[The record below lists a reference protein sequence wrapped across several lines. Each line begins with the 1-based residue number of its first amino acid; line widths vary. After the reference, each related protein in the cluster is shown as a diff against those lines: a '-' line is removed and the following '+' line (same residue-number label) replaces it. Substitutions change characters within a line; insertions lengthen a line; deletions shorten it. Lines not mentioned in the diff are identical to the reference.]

1 MPFQKKNELDKNY
14 NGWLYSSKTF
24 WEKIEQSG
32 DDACWAWLGSMS
44 PGGPLFGV
52 YKQQLNDKPRPRMTQ
67 ARRVMWAEQNHS
79 WPPENMPI
87 YHGCGNK
94 ACMNPEHWTLERPK
108 HIIYRNY
115 REQQCEQD

>member
-1 MPFQKKNELDKNY
+1 MAKRKNEWDRQR
-14 NGWLYSSKTF
+14 GPWVYSSKTF
-24 WEKIEQSG
+24 WEKVQQTTP
-32 DDACWAWLGSMS
+32 DACWHWLGSHS

-52 YKQQLNDKPRPRMTQ
+52 YRQLGLSEYKPRMTQ
-67 ARRVMWAEQNHS
+67 ARRVMWAEQNHV
-79 WPPENMPI
+79 WPPDDMPI

-94 ACMNPEHWTLERPK
+94 ACMNPLHWTLERPR